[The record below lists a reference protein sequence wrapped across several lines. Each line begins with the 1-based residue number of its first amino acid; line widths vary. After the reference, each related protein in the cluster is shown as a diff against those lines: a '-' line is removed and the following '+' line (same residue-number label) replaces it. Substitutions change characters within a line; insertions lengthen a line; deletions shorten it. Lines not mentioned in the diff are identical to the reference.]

1 VKYGSDKEFLER
13 CRDVDFSAESM
24 NYEKNLKALRAKL
37 INEENP
43 TMKKAMKM
51 PFVVAAT
58 LVVVLSFSVVALA
71 ATAWRYLD
79 TRIIEG
85 EEYVS
90 NFVVKESEDGN
101 YQIWGVEIDENAS
114 GPIIAEVD
122 GDEIVLLDA
131 HHYDDLDEA
140 LARLEATLGTTKMP
154 ANLPD
159 GFTFEQATYHAN
171 VTALNISY
179 MYGEQE
185 LGVRISYYPE
195 EWGIP
200 VWSGSFE
207 LVEVNGF
214 NGKTGGGSLWVQ
226 VGDVSYMFDGYN
238 SDLDYDQLIEI
249 AESLQ

>member
-1 VKYGSDKEFLER
+1 MKYGSDNEFLDK
-13 CRDVDFSAESM
+13 CRNIDFSAESA
-24 NYEKNLKALRAKL
+24 NYEKNLEDLKTNL
-37 INEENP
+37 IYKENLD
-43 TMKKAMKM
+43 MKKSFKM
-51 PFVVAAT
+51 PFAVAAALAVT
-58 LVVVLSFSVVALA
+58 LSLTVVGLA

-85 EEYVS
+85 EEYVH
-90 NFVVKESEDGN
+90 NFTVKESEDGN
-101 YQIWGVEIDENAS
+101 YLIWSTEIDPDAT
-114 GPIIAEVD
+114 GPIVADVD
-122 GDEIVLLDA
+122 GEEVVLLDA

-140 LARLEATLGTTKMP
+140 IARLEATLGTTKMP
-154 ANLPD
+154 ANIPD

-179 MYGEQE
+179 KYGEQE
-185 LGVRISYYPE
+185 LDVRISYYPE

-200 VWSGSFE
+200 VWSGTFE

-214 NGKTGGGSLWVQ
+214 SGKTGGGSLWVQ

-238 SDLDYDQLIEI
+238 SDLDYDQLIAI

>member
-1 VKYGSDKEFLER
+1 MKYGSDNEFLEK
-13 CRDVDFSAESM
+13 CRDIDFSAESA
-24 NYEKNLKALRAKL
+24 NYEKNLKTLKTNL
-37 INEENP
+37 INKENLA
-43 TMKKAMKM
+43 MKKSLKM
-51 PFVVAAT
+51 PFAVAASLAVALSLT
-58 LVVVLSFSVVALA
+58 VVGLA

-85 EEYVS
+85 EEYVH
-90 NFVVKESEDGN
+90 NFVVKESEDGY
-101 YQIWGVEIDENAS
+101 YQIWGAEIDPDAT
-114 GPIIAEVD
+114 GTIVAEVD
-122 GDEIVLLDA
+122 GEEVVLLDA

-140 LARLEATLGTTKMP
+140 LARLGTTLDTIKMP
-154 ANLPD
+154 AYLPD

-179 MYGEQE
+179 KYGEQE
-185 LGVRISYYPE
+185 LGVHISYYPE

-200 VWSGSFE
+200 VWSGTFE

-214 NGKTGGGSLWVQ
+214 NGKTGGGSLWLQ

-238 SDLDYDQLIEI
+238 SDLDYDQLIAI